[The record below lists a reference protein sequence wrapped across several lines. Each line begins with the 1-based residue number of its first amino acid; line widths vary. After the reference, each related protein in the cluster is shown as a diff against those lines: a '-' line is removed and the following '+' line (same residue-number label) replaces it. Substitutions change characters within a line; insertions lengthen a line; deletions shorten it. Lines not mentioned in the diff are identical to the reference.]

1 MNKKIFII
9 ISSIVVSLTTVV
21 ILMKGHTKTYDVS
34 LGIDNSLITDI
45 KIDIYRDEDQD
56 NSEHIPIDTNIP
68 IPSTIKLPEGVYS
81 YKVVTGGFIDA
92 TYSFQVTKE
101 SSSIKLQPSLN
112 TDSLDKLTKRE
123 SDKIKSSIL
132 DSNEFS
138 FDKNKDSIV
147 SIKLYLTGGWAGVTL
162 LSSRGPA
169 DLYHIILRKEGDQW
183 IVKTKPLIVIN
194 SLDYPEIP
202 EEILSDINS
211 QQSSD
216 NTSETTTDTF
226 TGDGAPPNP

>member
-92 TYSFQVTKE
+92 T
-101 SSSIKLQPSLN
+101 
-112 TDSLDKLTKRE
+112 
-123 SDKIKSSIL
+123 
-132 DSNEFS
+132 
-138 FDKNKDSIV
+138 
-147 SIKLYLTGGWAGVTL
+147 
-162 LSSRGPA
+162 
-169 DLYHIILRKEGDQW
+169 
-183 IVKTKPLIVIN
+183 
-194 SLDYPEIP
+194 
-202 EEILSDINS
+202 
-211 QQSSD
+211 
-216 NTSETTTDTF
+216 
-226 TGDGAPPNP
+226 